1 MLYMVDVFR
10 NKPRNRGSDCAD
22 LDEKA
27 VDTLLLEGRL
37 DRDVNDK
44 TSRLV
49 VYG

>member
-1 MLYMVDVFR
+1 MFLGT
-10 NKPRNRGSDCAD
+10 NRVIGGRTART